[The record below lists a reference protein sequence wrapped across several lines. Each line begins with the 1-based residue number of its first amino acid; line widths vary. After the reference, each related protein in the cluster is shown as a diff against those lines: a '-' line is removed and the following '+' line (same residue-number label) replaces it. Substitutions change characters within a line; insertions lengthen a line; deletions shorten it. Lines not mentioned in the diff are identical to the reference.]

1 MVKLQIGG
9 IMKSKLKNLLAA
21 SIFCAAVLLV
31 GVVVTPDSIAENKQG
46 CGGSYDG
53 EWNSAT
59 LTCSADN
66 PSNCTSIT
74 VCADQP
80 G

>member
-1 MVKLQIGG
+1 
-9 IMKSKLKNLLAA
+9 MKSKLKTSIAA
-21 SIFCAAVLLV
+21 SIFCAALLGAGFAV
-31 GVVVTPDSIAENKQG
+31 APDSTAENKQG
-46 CGGSYDG
+46 CGSSYDG

-74 VCADQP
+74 VCADEP